1 LLTPFGLLHLFAL
14 FYLEQ
19 TMKKRQNEY
28 CKKTKRR
35 LPDGREVVTGFM
47 RFGPGFAKSNEQKS

>member
-1 LLTPFGLLHLFAL
+1 
-14 FYLEQ
+14 
-19 TMKKRQNEY
+19 MKKRQNEY
-28 CKKTKRR
+28 CKKIKRR